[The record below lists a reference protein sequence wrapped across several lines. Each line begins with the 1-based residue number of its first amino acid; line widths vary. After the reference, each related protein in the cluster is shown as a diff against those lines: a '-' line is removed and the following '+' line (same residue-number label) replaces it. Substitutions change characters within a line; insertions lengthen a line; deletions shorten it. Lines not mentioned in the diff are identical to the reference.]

1 MRHSAGPEKSWAEEL
16 FAENDQSRRERLNLP
31 KRQPTIQFPL
41 KRASTVPRVAF
52 VKHICN
58 RFQRTHG
65 TRQEGVSIGEDNLVT
80 CGPSRVRH
88 NKVRYPPGTKQAKQ
102 EHAISNP
109 QQYLQPVW
117 ISLPEIPRAEKKA
130 DGCGRTGQEAS
141 QIRGA
146 AACPGF
152 GSRRGCS
159 NGRAEPSRETR
170 ETQQPEIARLR
181 RLSQMH
187 RLDGVHLSTGF

>member
-1 MRHSAGPEKSWAEEL
+1 MG
-16 FAENDQSRRERLNLP
+16 Q
-31 KRQPTIQFPL
+31 
-41 KRASTVPRVAF
+41 
-52 VKHICN
+52 
-58 RFQRTHG
+58 
-65 TRQEGVSIGEDNLVT
+65 QEGVSIGEDNLVT

-88 NKVRYPPGTKQAKQ
+88 NKIGYPPGTKQAKQ

-117 ISLPEIPRAEKKA
+117 ISLPEIPATEKKS
-130 DGCGRTGQEAS
+130 DGCGRTGEETS
-141 QIRGA
+141 QIPGA
-146 AACPGF
+146 AACPDF

-159 NGRAEPSRETR
+159 NGRAEPSREAT

-187 RLDGVHLSTGF
+187 GGRSASFYRVLDFPIASFSRLAVHSSVEKRPGPISISRGSILKTET